1 MIVFNIFFFTNSI
14 YIYLYFYFFL
24 ALSLI
29 VIFVFFIHLELNPVK
44 SYNAKNYKSKLFI
57 NQTFSCFQHNRY
69 HLIVGNF
76 EKDGYCLMFMYKLV
90 EKIKLY

>member
-29 VIFVFFIHLELNPVK
+29 VIFFFIHLELNPVK